1 MFCAKHLGMNP
12 ETNQFKASANEKL
25 SHIADDVK
33 RSATEAVDVAGRK
46 IGGALGSANERA
58 ADLKHRT
65 EQTYDETVSP
75 KIDAAQVQI
84 AGASRYLQEKSL
96 PDFLADLE
104 SFSKKHPRITAAV
117 SLFLGWKL
125 GRALTFKK

>member
-1 MFCAKHLGMNP
+1 MNP
-12 ETNQFKASANEKL
+12 ETNQSKASVNEKL
-25 SHIADDVK
+25 SHLADDVK
-33 RSATEAVDVAGRK
+33 RSASEFVDEAGHK
-46 IGGALGSANERA
+46 IGGALESANERA
-58 ADLKHRT
+58 ADLKHRA
-65 EQTYDETVSP
+65 EQRYDERLSP

-84 AGASRYLQEKSL
+84 AGASRYLQDNSL

-104 SFSKKHPRITAAV
+104 SFAKQHPRITAAV